1 MTKSSPKR
9 LILAVGLFTLVAAS
23 LALAYQGGASRV
35 GQPTAVATVNLSV
48 VMEKLEQ
55 KSSAQAN
62 LRTMAEKLNEDD
74 KAKKDEL
81 TKMQGDLK
89 AMAEDAPERET
100 LQEKLALNTLQYQAW
115 AKFSSEKI
123 DIEKSLVLQDLYR
136 SIKEAVAQMAQ
147 TSRLDIVL
155 VDDSKGELRTDPD
168 ARISREAQIMQQV
181 AERRLLY
188 ANDQIDITDDLIERM
203 NNAFRNGGAANAG
216 GGGAIG
222 NPAGVNNTPAK
233 PKSP

>member
-9 LILAVGLFTLVAAS
+9 LILAAGLFTLFAAS

-35 GQPTAVATVNLSV
+35 GQPSAVATVNLAV

-62 LRTMAEKLNEDD
+62 LRAMAEKLNDDD

-81 TKMQGDLK
+81 TKLQGDLK
-89 AMAEDAPERET
+89 AMAEDAPGREA
-100 LQEKLALNTLQYQAW
+100 LQEKLAMSTLQYQAW

-123 DIEKSLVLQDLYR
+123 DIEKALVLEDLYK
-136 SIKEAVAQMAQ
+136 SIKEAAKQTAVAA
-147 TSRLDIVL
+147 RLDLVL
-155 VDDSKGELRTDPD
+155 IDDSQGELTKSADS
-168 ARISREAQIMQQV
+168 RISREAQIMQQV

-188 ANDQIDITDDLIERM
+188 ANPEIDITDDLIERM
-203 NNAFRNGGAANAG
+203 NNAFRTGGATNTT
-216 GGGAIG
+216 GAT
-222 NPAGVNNTPAK
+222 NTPAK